1 MSDLHPRGNPWPMID
16 GMRRW
21 WRDWRGARSGAA
33 ELECCGACEVER
45 LARDLGMSA
54 AELRK
59 IAGRGPESGDLLLNR
74 MAALDLDR
82 NEIAATEPRVF
93 QDLQRVCALCENHR
107 RCARDLAR
115 DSSDQAW
122 EDYCPNVA
130 TLKVL
135 NALPWTARREW

>member
-1 MSDLHPRGNPWPMID
+1 MSDLHPRGTPWPTID
-16 GMRRW
+16 GIRRW
-21 WRDWRGARSGAA
+21 WRDWRWARSDAA
-33 ELECCGACEVER
+33 ELDGCGACEVER

-54 AELRK
+54 ADLRK
-59 IAGRGPESGDLLLNR
+59 IAARGPESADLLLRR

-82 NEIAATEPRVF
+82 DEVAATEPRVF
-93 QDLQRVCALCENHR
+93 QDLQRVCALCESHR
-107 RCARDLAR
+107 RCARDLGR
-115 DSSDQAW
+115 DLSDQAW

>member
-59 IAGRGPESGDLLLNR
+59 IAGRGPESGDLLLSR

-107 RCARDLAR
+107 
-115 DSSDQAW
+115 
-122 EDYCPNVA
+122 
-130 TLKVL
+130 
-135 NALPWTARREW
+135 